1 MENVADAA
9 ATCPAAADDDDDEED
24 AARCCGN
31 PTAPTFF
38 SIVSFVFLF
47 DRAVFAAV
55 RIIIVV
61 VIIVGNILV
70 ASLDASAHK
79 NK

>member
-31 PTAPTFF
+31 PTALTFF

-47 DRAVFAAV
+47 DKAVFAV
-55 RIIIVV
+55 RIIISIVVVV
-61 VIIVGNILV
+61 VIVGIIYF
-70 ASLDASAHK
+70 SLLSFF
-79 NK
+79 